1 MDYTLPEEIVEMQNA
16 TRDLVRNYLIPM
28 EPQVD
33 KAGAVPE
40 EAMNRL
46 KELGYYGITIP
57 EEYGGMG
64 LNQLAYCS
72 ILLELAQAH
81 QAFNHELGV
90 ANGIG
95 SRALMAFGNEKQKQH
110 YLPRIASGQIVT
122 AFALSEPQAGSD
134 AANIQTSAVR
144 AQGGWLLNGNKL
156 FITNA
161 LNADL
166 FTVIAVNDREKRGR
180 GGMVAFLVERNTP
193 GFQVAQILETM
204 GSKPYVYGELVF
216 EDCFVADDTVLGQV
230 GDGFKVAMHTLDEG
244 RLHVA
249 ASACGVARRL
259 LEMSVE
265 WSKNR
270 IAFGRPIADN
280 QGIQWMLSDSAT
292 ELYAAE
298 QMLFNACWRHD
309 RGERVSKEA
318 SMCKLFASEMVGR
331 VADRAVQ
338 VHGGMG
344 YMRELAVERMYRDV
358 RVMRIYEGTSEIQRI
373 IIAREL
379 LKGNL

>member
-1 MDYTLPEEIVEMQNA
+1 MDYTLPEEIVEMKNA

-28 EPQVD
+28 EPQVE

-40 EAMNRL
+40 EALNRL

-64 LNQLAYCS
+64 LNQLAYCN

-81 QAFNHELGV
+81 TAFNHELGV
-90 ANGIG
+90 SNGIG
-95 SRALMAFGNEKQKQH
+95 SRSLMTFGNDKQKDH
-110 YLPRIASGQIVT
+110 YLPLIASGQIVT

-134 AANIQTSAVR
+134 AANIQTSATR
-144 AQGGWLLNGNKL
+144 ATGGWRLNGNKL

-166 FTVIAVNDREKRGR
+166 FTVIAVSDREKKSR
-180 GGMVAFLVERNTP
+180 GGMTAFLVERNTP

-216 EDCFVADDTVLGQV
+216 EDCFVPDEKVLGQV
-230 GDGFKVAMHTLDEG
+230 GDGFKVAMYTLDEG

-259 LEMSVE
+259 IEMSVE

-270 IAFGRPIADN
+270 MAFGRPISDN

-318 SMCKLFASEMVGR
+318 SMSKLFASEMVGR

>member
-1 MDYTLPEEIVEMQNA
+1 MDYTLPEEIVEMKSA

-28 EPQVD
+28 ESQVD

-72 ILLELAQAH
+72 IMLELAQAH
-81 QAFNHELGV
+81 QAFTHELGV

-95 SRALMAFGNEKQKQH
+95 SRALMAFGNEKQKQQ
-110 YLPRIASGQIVT
+110 YLPRIASGEIVT

-144 AQGGWLLNGNKL
+144 TQGGWLLNGNKL

-166 FTVIAVNDREKRGR
+166 FTVIAVNDREKKGR

-216 EDCFVADDTVLGQV
+216 EDCFVADETVLGQV
-230 GDGFKVAMHTLDEG
+230 GEGFRVAMHTLDEG

-270 IAFGRPIADN
+270 QAFGRPIADN

-379 LKGNL
+379 LKGNI

>member
-1 MDYTLPEEIVEMQNA
+1 MDYTLPEEIVEMKNA

-28 EPQVD
+28 EPQVEKD
-33 KAGAVPE
+33 GHVPE
-40 EAMNRL
+40 EALNRL

-64 LNQLAYCS
+64 LNQLAYCN

-81 QAFNHELGV
+81 TAFNHELGV
-90 ANGIG
+90 SNGIG
-95 SRALMAFGNEKQKQH
+95 SRSLIAFGNARQKDH
-110 YLPRIASGQIVT
+110 YLPLIASGQIVT
-122 AFALSEPQAGSD
+122 AFALSEPGAGSD
-134 AANIQTSAVR
+134 AANIQTSATRVE
-144 AQGGWLLNGNKL
+144 GGWRLNGNKL

-166 FTVIAVNDREKRGR
+166 FTVIAVSDREKRSR

-216 EDCFVADDTVLGQV
+216 EDCFVPDETVLGQV
-230 GDGFKVAMHTLDEG
+230 GDGFKVAMFTLDEG

-259 LEMSVE
+259 LEMSVD

-270 IAFGRPIADN
+270 QAFGRPIADN

-318 SMCKLFASEMVGR
+318 AMCKLFASEMVGR

-338 VHGGMG
+338 IHGGMG
-344 YMRELAVERMYRDV
+344 YMRELPIERMYRDV

>member
-1 MDYTLPEEIVEMQNA
+1 MDYTLPEEIVEMQHA

-28 EPQVD
+28 EPQVE

-40 EAMNRL
+40 AAMNRL

-81 QAFNHELGV
+81 TAFNHELGV

-110 YLPRIASGQIVT
+110 YLPRIAAGQIVT

-134 AANIQTSAVR
+134 AANIQTSATR
-144 AQGGWLLNGNKL
+144 TEGGWRLNGNKL

-166 FTVIAVNDREKRGR
+166 FTVIAVNDREKKGR
-180 GGMVAFLVERNTP
+180 GGMTAFLVERNAP

-216 EDCFVADDTVLGQV
+216 EDCFAPDETVLGQV
-230 GDGFKVAMHTLDEG
+230 GEGFKVAMHTLDEG

-270 IAFGRPIADN
+270 VAFGRPIADN

-338 VHGGMG
+338 IHGGMG
-344 YMRELAVERMYRDV
+344 YMRELAIERMYRDV